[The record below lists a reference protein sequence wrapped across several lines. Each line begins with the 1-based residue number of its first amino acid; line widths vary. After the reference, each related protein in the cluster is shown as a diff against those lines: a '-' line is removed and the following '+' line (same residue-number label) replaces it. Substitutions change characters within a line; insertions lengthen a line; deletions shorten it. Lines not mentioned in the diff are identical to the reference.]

1 MLSDTLLGIFIPLF
15 GTVVGA
21 ASVIFMRGGVRL
33 SLTRFLSGFAAGVMV
48 AASVWSLLI
57 PAIDAASALG
67 TLAFIPAAAGFFFG
81 ILALLLTDRFIPLG
95 SICEKGGTS
104 KHTAMLVLAVTLHN
118 LPEGIAVGAVYA
130 GLLSGSTDITA
141 ASALALA
148 TGIGLQNL
156 PEGAIISMP
165 LYSSGKSRK
174 RAFLIGALS
183 GIVEPIGAALALLLY
198 RYISILPFLL
208 AFAAGAM
215 FYVVIEELV
224 PEAQDETD
232 KKAILSFCLGF
243 LLMMALDVA
252 LG

>member
-1 MLSDTLLGIFIPLF
+1 MLSDTLLGIFIPLI

-21 ASVIFMRGGVRL
+21 ATVFFMGGGVKP

-57 PAIDAASALG
+57 PSIDSASALG
-67 TLAFIPAAAGFFFG
+67 TLAFIPAATGFFFG
-81 ILALLLTDRFIPLG
+81 ILVLLLTDRFIPLG
-95 SICEKGGTS
+95 SICEDGTS

-118 LPEGIAVGAVYA
+118 LPEGVAVGAVYA
-130 GLLSGSTDITA
+130 GLLSGSTDITV

-174 RAFLIGALS
+174 KAFFIGALS
-183 GIVEPIGAALALLLY
+183 GIVEPVGAALALLLY
-198 RYISILPFLL
+198 RYIAVLPFLL
-208 AFAAGAM
+208 SFAAGAM
-215 FYVVIEELV
+215 IYVVIEELV
-224 PEAQDETD
+224 PEAQDEKD
-232 KKAILSFCLGF
+232 KVAILSFTLGF
-243 LLMMALDVA
+243 LLMMTLDVT

>member
-1 MLSDTLLGIFIPLF
+1 MI
-15 GTVVGA
+15 A
-21 ASVIFMRGGVRL
+21 ASI
-33 SLTRFLSGFAAGVMV
+33 
-48 AASVWSLLI
+48 WSLLI

-67 TLAFIPAAAGFFFG
+67 TLAFIPAAAGFFLG

-95 SICEKGGTS
+95 SISEKGGTS

-130 GLLSGSTDITA
+130 GLLSDNTDITA
-141 ASALALA
+141 AAALALA

-174 RAFLIGALS
+174 SAFFTGALS
-183 GIVEPIGAALALLLY
+183 GIVEPVGAILALLLY
-198 RYISILPFLL
+198 RYISILPLL
-208 AFAAGAM
+208 LSFAAGAM
-215 FYVVIEELV
+215 IYVVIEELV
-224 PEAQDETD
+224 PEAHDETD
-232 KKAILSFCLGF
+232 KIAILSFCFGF

>member
-1 MLSDTLLGIFIPLF
+1 MF
-15 GTVVGA
+15 V
-21 ASVIFMRGGVRL
+21 RGGMNL

-57 PAIDAASALG
+57 PAIESASPLG
-67 TLAFIPAAAGFFFG
+67 MFAFVPAAAGFFFG
-81 ILALLLTDRFIPLG
+81 ILALLLTDKFIPLG
-95 SICEKGGTS
+95 SICEKGGAP
-104 KHTAMLVLAVTLHN
+104 KHTVMLVLAVTLHN

-130 GLLSGSTDITA
+130 GLLSGNTDITA

-174 RAFLIGALS
+174 KAFLIGAAS

-198 RYISILPFLL
+198 RYIAILPFLL

-215 FYVVIEELV
+215 IYVVIEELV
-224 PEAQDETD
+224 PEAQDEKD
-232 KKAILSFCLGF
+232 KMAILSFCFGF